1 MVVCIRSYALVYPG
15 LHTVPGSL
23 GSYGGYLDSSM
34 TSTTLNLGNNGT
46 IVEFMQG
53 F

>member
-1 MVVCIRSYALVYPG
+1 MVICIRSKTFVCPG

-34 TSTTLNLGNNGT
+34 TSRTLNLENNGT
-46 IVEFMQG
+46 IEFMQG